1 MKGFAQDLAGWMQW
15 IAPGPTRRPVH
26 WLLPALFAALL
37 SLGAHAQGLQAVPE
51 LRARV
56 MDQTGTLDAA
66 SLAALERKLAAF
78 EAERGAQ
85 VMVLMVPT
93 TAPEDIADYTQRL
106 GDAWKIGRKNVGDGV
121 LFVIAKED
129 RRLRIAPAKTL
140 EGAIPDLMAR
150 RILDQAVTPAFRN
163 GDYAGGIE
171 VGVDHILA
179 LIKGE
184 ALPLPNAPSSQRSGD
199 FEWMD
204 LLIFLAFAVP
214 IISSVLRSIFGNK
227 LGVLLT
233 GVGAGGLAWAITAV
247 LWVALVAGLLGMLAG
262 LFMQLLP
269 HMPATGQGRRGGH
282 GGGSGSSGFRG
293 GGGFGGGGFGSGGG
307 GNFGGGGA
315 SGGW

>member
-106 GDAWKIGRKNVGDGV
+106 
-121 LFVIAKED
+121 
-129 RRLRIAPAKTL
+129 
-140 EGAIPDLMAR
+140 
-150 RILDQAVTPAFRN
+150 
-163 GDYAGGIE
+163 
-171 VGVDHILA
+171 
-179 LIKGE
+179 
-184 ALPLPNAPSSQRSGD
+184 
-199 FEWMD
+199 
-204 LLIFLAFAVP
+204 
-214 IISSVLRSIFGNK
+214 
-227 LGVLLT
+227 
-233 GVGAGGLAWAITAV
+233 
-247 LWVALVAGLLGMLAG
+247 
-262 LFMQLLP
+262 
-269 HMPATGQGRRGGH
+269 
-282 GGGSGSSGFRG
+282 
-293 GGGFGGGGFGSGGG
+293 
-307 GNFGGGGA
+307 
-315 SGGW
+315 